1 MTAWGQKPP
10 TRPTPLNVGF
20 RIGSRLSRDAG
31 RLRLLTDAVEKGLDP
46 SVVPLDADWAENS
59 LSF

>member
-1 MTAWGQKPP
+1 VQKPAS
-10 TRPTPLNVGF
+10 LVWV
-20 RIGSRLSRDAG
+20 
-31 RLRLLTDAVEKGLDP
+31 DAVEKGLDP